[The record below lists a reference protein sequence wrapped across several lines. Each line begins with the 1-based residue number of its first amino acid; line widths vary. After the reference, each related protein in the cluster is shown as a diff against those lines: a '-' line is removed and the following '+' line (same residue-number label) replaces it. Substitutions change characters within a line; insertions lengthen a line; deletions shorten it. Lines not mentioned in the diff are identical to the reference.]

1 MSQHLSPMY
10 SVFEIAYW
18 FIERNEQAMAEK
30 GADPMSLLRL
40 LKLLYYAEGCYLAL
54 HYEQKLFGE
63 KIVAR
68 EHGPAIEEVIERVYD
83 AYLDP
88 YNLVLTDQE
97 RKAAHRIAQED
108 QEIEKTRSE
117 LPWLEATQNG
127 QCVNR
132 EINQQ
137 TCQRE
142 TLYMPISS
150 IFENIIISDPEK
162 AEKFINALN
171 NGQ

>member
-1 MSQHLSPMY
+1 MSQHIKPMY

-18 FIERNEQAMAEK
+18 FIERNEQAMEEK

-40 LKLLYYAEGCYLAL
+40 LNLLYYAEGCYLAL
-54 HYEQKLFGE
+54 HHGQKLFGE

-68 EHGPAIEEVIERVYD
+68 EHGPAIEEVIEEVYD
-83 AYLDP
+83 TYLDP
-88 YNLVLTDQE
+88 YNLTLTEQK
-97 RKAAHRIAQED
+97 RKSAHRIAKED
-108 QEIEKTRSE
+108 QKMLEQVFMVLGRYSAWELREKTRSE

-137 TCQRE
+137 TMQK
-142 TLYMPISS
+142 YFS
-150 IFENIIISDPEK
+150 ENYIEK
-162 AEKFINALN
+162 
-171 NGQ
+171 

>member
-1 MSQHLSPMY
+1 MSQHIKPMY

-18 FIERNEQAMAEK
+18 FIERNEQAMEEK

-40 LKLLYYAEGCYLAL
+40 LNLLYYAEGCYLAL
-54 HYEQKLFGE
+54 HHGQKLFGE

-68 EHGPAIEEVIERVYD
+68 EHGPAIEEVIEEVYD
-83 AYLDP
+83 TYLDP
-88 YNLVLTDQE
+88 YNLTLTEQK
-97 RKAAHRIAQED
+97 RKSAHRIAKED
-108 QEIEKTRSE
+108 QKMLEQVFMVLGRYSAWGLREKTRSE

-137 TCQRE
+137 TMQK
-142 TLYMPISS
+142 YFS
-150 IFENIIISDPEK
+150 ENYIEK
-162 AEKFINALN
+162 
-171 NGQ
+171 